1 LKTQGPGGSFDFF
14 LKNLKIYFNSS
25 KVYFLF
31 VLIAFLKQFFK
42 EIFGMMGGGGDGP
55 FMPFPMWPV
64 CAKHHCKT

>member
-42 EIFGMMGGGGDGP
+42 EIFGMMGGGGGWSFFAIP
-55 FMPFPMWPV
+55 HVACV
-64 CAKHHCKT
+64 C